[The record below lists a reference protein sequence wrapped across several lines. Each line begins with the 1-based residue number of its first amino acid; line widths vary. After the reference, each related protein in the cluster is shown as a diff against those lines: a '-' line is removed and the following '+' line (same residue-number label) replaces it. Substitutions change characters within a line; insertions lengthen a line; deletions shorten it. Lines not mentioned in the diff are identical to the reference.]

1 MKKMIGFN
9 FFLSISMSILLT
21 GCGPGLSL
29 FDTPRGTSSKSSSS
43 IESSSSNSNN
53 KTSSPPVATTP
64 TAPSSSSP
72 SPISP
77 SVPVAPPIVANHEV
91 LQETTTEISQTPVLE
106 EGVEVLVSEN
116 PSIQSTE
123 EIVGPE
129 VLAEVQPPVFEKSL
143 LFINVL
149 SGKCLTV
156 ENDSKKPGS
165 RGLQWDCNGE
175 RNQKF
180 DLIKVGTNRFKIFSP
195 YSRNFLTILD
205 DIYTEGAETVMSPN
219 LDVSNQVFSKIRI
232 NSSGAFMLKAEH
244 SGQCLSIE
252 GGLWDNGA
260 RVIQWPCQD
269 LMNQIFL
276 EEKPENF
283 ASFVIR

>member
-1 MKKMIGFN
+1 MKKMIEFN
-9 FFLSISMSILLT
+9 FLLSISMSILLT

-29 FDTPRGTSSKSSSS
+29 FDTHRGTSSKSSSS

-72 SPISP
+72 ISP
-77 SVPVAPPIVANHEV
+77 SVPVAPPIVPNHEV

-123 EIVGPE
+123 PIAEPE
-129 VLAEVQPPVFEKSL
+129 VFVEAQPPVVETSL
-143 LFINVL
+143 IFINIS

-156 ENDSKKPGS
+156 ENDSKGPGS

-180 DLIKVGTNRFKIFSP
+180 DLIKVGTNRFKLFSP
-195 YSRNFLTILD
+195 YSRNYLTILD
-205 DIYTEGAETVMSPN
+205 DIYTDGAETVMSPN

-260 RVIQWPCQD
+260 RVIQWPCQS
-269 LMNQIFL
+269 LMNQTFI
-276 EEKPENF
+276 EENPENF